1 MKEFKNVCMFFSADE
16 DLSMDAFNE
25 SSDSPFGESDTE
37 NTDSPFDQ
45 ENKEKPADVVE
56 PDVIFDEVNPQG
68 NLGY

>member
-1 MKEFKNVCMFFSADE
+1 MKEFKNVCMFFSSDE

-45 ENKEKPADVVE
+45 EN
-56 PDVIFDEVNPQG
+56 
-68 NLGY
+68 